1 MRCRPQCMAEILAPN
16 SRRGRSTRP
25 REISETEPL
34 KDATTIKCLKVP
46 LFALYYAK
54 CLPVLDLF

>member
-1 MRCRPQCMAEILAPN
+1 MAETLAPGALGV
-16 SRRGRSTRP
+16 RTRL

-34 KDATTIKCLKVP
+34 KDVTTIKCLEVP

-54 CLPVLDLF
+54 CLRVLDLF